1 VVNGERSDAPE
12 NTKMAILN
20 LLLEGSKTTG
30 EIADKLKIQK
40 SAIRAHLES
49 LRAEQAIRS
58 YFKVE
63 GPGRP
68 RKIYE
73 LTESG
78 RELFPRKYD
87 LLLSLILQSIETAE
101 GHNYAKKLIRSVADK
116 IAQEIQDKIKNSSAD
131 LEESVRILNSSSNEM
146 GFMSSFYKEDD
157 STYSI
162 MSRNCI
168 VHKVAYSNQDAIC
181 HGFHDRIIQKALEGK
196 INPEVH
202 LKECIALGDN
212 YSRHIINWRPNKT

>member
-12 NTKMAILN
+12 NTKMAISN
-20 LLLEGSKTTG
+20 LLLEGSKTVG

-168 VHKVAYSNQDAIC
+168 VHKVAFSNQDAIC

-212 YSRHIINWRPNKT
+212 YSRHIINWKPNKT